1 MHHSALIS
9 FQHANDLYTDILNDK
24 NLSHL
29 KPYLHEI
36 GEHLSQL
43 NKKVRR
49 YIDDSINDV
58 IIEYTDDTTNFIE
71 QAQKCYMRRMVT
83 KVKYEHLETA
93 TNICLMCRMLND
105 TIYMYNKTVNIQT
118 KSWGNDFENLRLA
131 CNRLL
136 NKYDCML
143 NDNNN
148 HIDVPEAD
156 TVFTNMYN
164 YIIKK
169 LKIKKNIKTLA

>member
-9 FQHANDLYTDILNDK
+9 FQHANDLYIEILNDK

-71 QAQKCYMRRMVT
+71 QAQNCYMRRMVT

-136 NKYDCML
+136 TKYDCML